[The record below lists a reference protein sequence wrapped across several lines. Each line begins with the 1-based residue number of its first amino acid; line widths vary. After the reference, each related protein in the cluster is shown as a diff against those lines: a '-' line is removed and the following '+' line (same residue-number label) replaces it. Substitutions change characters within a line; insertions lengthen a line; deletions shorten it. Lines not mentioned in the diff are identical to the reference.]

1 MSAPKEIIE
10 LVDRF
15 NQYNSKYTS
24 PSYNETQVRR
34 EFIDPFFKA
43 LGWDVD
49 NNQGYD
55 ERYKEV
61 IHEDAV
67 KIGGKTKAPD
77 YSFRIGGVRKFF
89 VEAKKPAVNL
99 KENPEPAYQL
109 RRYAWSAKL
118 PISILTDFEEFIVF
132 DCTKKPSPKD
142 PSSKGRIVYYTY
154 TDYIEKWDEIEN
166 LFSKQQIPKGALDDL
181 GESLI
186 KKKGGKGTTGIDE
199 AFLAEI
205 EGWRDVLARNIA
217 LRNKEL
223 SVRELN
229 LAVQKIIDRIIFLR
243 ICEDRG
249 IEEYE
254 QLKAY
259 GDGKDIYKNLIKL
272 FLHADDKY
280 NSGLFHF
287 KKEEGKD
294 EPDILTN
301 TLDIDDK
308 VLKPILNNLY
318 YPESPYEFSVL
329 PADIL
334 GQVYEQFLG
343 KVIRLTGSHQ
353 AKIEEKP
360 EVKKAG
366 GVFYTPTYIVDY
378 IVRNTVGKLVV
389 GKTPKEVSELKI
401 VDPACGSGSFLIGAY
416 QYLLDW
422 HVSWY
427 MDNLA
432 PLLMEGKSATD
443 KEVLELLPVKPKSKQ
458 KGRGRKKSSGSEHDF
473 PIYQMSENDW
483 RLTSDEKKRILI
495 NNIHGV
501 DIDQQA
507 VEVTKLS
514 LLLKVLEGEKSE
526 RITKQLTI
534 TQERVL
540 PSLHNNIKCGNS
552 LIGPDIYSDIQT
564 TFDDDEEYYRI
575 NAFDWKR
582 EFSDIF
588 KNGGFDVVIGNP
600 PYVRIQAMKEWAPVE
615 VEFYKRLYESAS
627 KGNYDIY
634 VVFVEKGLSLLNKNG
649 ILGYILPHKFFNAK
663 YGQPLR
669 KVISEGKNL
678 NGIVHFGHQQVFK
691 NATTYTCL
699 LFLSRKEQESFIFEK
714 VDAIDSWRE
723 NGDCI
728 SGDIFSEEVTDQE
741 WNFVVGEHSA
751 LFKKLDSMPV
761 KLGDIADIF
770 VGLQTSADKVFIL
783 TLIEEYPNYY
793 RLKSE
798 VLNEEINLE
807 KGLLHPV
814 LSGTDV
820 KRYGSLPNR
829 QYILFPYSVLNNK
842 IEMIPFSEI
851 EIEYPQIASYL
862 NKNKKL
868 LENREKGKIKNE
880 RWYGYIYLKNMT
892 IQDKE
897 KICVPRLVDKLHAA
911 YDSNGSH
918 FLDNVDV
925 GGIILK
931 EISSRNIFK
940 YLLALLNS
948 ELLRWYFPFISA
960 PFRGGYYSANKQF
973 LTQIPIR
980 TIDFRNSEDV
990 ARHDRMV
997 SLVETMLD
1005 LNKKLDDAKLG
1016 SEKEMIQR
1024 RIDATDDAID
1034 KLVYELYG
1042 LSEEEIAIIESS

>member
-1 MSAPKEIIE
+1 MPAPIEIIE
-10 LVDRF
+10 LVERF

-49 NNQGYD
+49 NNRGYD

-61 IHEDAV
+61 IHEDAI

-118 PISILTDFEEFIVF
+118 PVSILTDFEEFIVF

-154 TDYIEKWDEIEN
+154 NDYIEKWDEIEN

-186 KKKGGKGTTGIDE
+186 KKKGGKGTAGIDE

-249 IEEYE
+249 IEEYG

-259 GDGKDIYKNLIKL
+259 GEGKDIYKNLIKL

-308 VLKPILNNLY
+308 ILKPILNNLY
-318 YPESPYEFSVL
+318 YPDSPYEFSVL

-343 KVIRLTGSHQ
+343 KVIRLTDSHQ

-378 IVRNTVGKLVV
+378 IVKNTVGKLVV

-432 PLLMEGKSATD
+432 PLLREGKSATD
-443 KEVLELLPVKPKSKQ
+443 KEILELLPVKPKSKQ

-588 KNGGFDVVIGNP
+588 KNGGFDAVIGNP
-600 PYVRIQAMKEWAPVE
+600 PYVRQEILGA
-615 VEFYKRLYESAS
+615 EFKNYAKAHYTVYHGIGDLYT
-627 KGNYDIY
+627 YFI
-634 VVFVEKGLSLLNKNG
+634 EKGVSLLNSNG
-649 ILGYILPHKFFNAK
+649 QFSYIVANKWLRAN
-663 YGQPLR
+663 YGKPLR
-669 KVISEGKNL
+669 EWMFNQRIEE
-678 NGIVHFGHQQVFK
+678 IVDFGDLPIFK
-691 NATTYTCL
+691 TATTYPCILRISKGKPADTFDVVDVENLDFRDLSEYVAENKYPVRQSSLDVSGWSLVDETTQAL
-699 LFLSRKEQESFIFEK
+699 LNKLNKTGIPLGEYVEGKIFYGIKTGLNKAFVIDEETKNRLISEDPKSAEIIKPFLEGK
-714 VDAIDSWRE
+714 
-723 NGDCI
+723 
-728 SGDIFSEEVTDQE
+728 DIKRYTNLKPLKFLI
-741 WNFVVGEHSA
+741 
-751 LFKKLDSMPV
+751 LFKK
-761 KLGDIADIF
+761 GW
-770 VGLQTSADKVFIL
+770 TNENSA
-783 TLIEEYPNYY
+783 
-793 RLKSE
+793 
-798 VLNEEINLE
+798 
-807 KGLLHPV
+807 G
-814 LSGTDV
+814 
-820 KRYGSLPNR
+820 
-829 QYILFPYSVLNNK
+829 
-842 IEMIPFSEI
+842 
-851 EIEYPQIASYL
+851 
-862 NKNKKL
+862 
-868 LENREKGKIKNE
+868 
-880 RWYGYIYLKNMT
+880 
-892 IQDKE
+892 
-897 KICVPRLVDKLHAA
+897 
-911 YDSNGSH
+911 
-918 FLDNVDV
+918 
-925 GGIILK
+925 
-931 EISSRNIFK
+931 
-940 YLLALLNS
+940 
-948 ELLRWYFPFISA
+948 
-960 PFRGGYYSANKQF
+960 
-973 LTQIPIR
+973 
-980 TIDFRNSEDV
+980 
-990 ARHDRMV
+990 
-997 SLVETMLD
+997 
-1005 LNKKLDDAKLG
+1005 
-1016 SEKEMIQR
+1016 
-1024 RIDATDDAID
+1024 
-1034 KLVYELYG
+1034 
-1042 LSEEEIAIIESS
+1042 